1 MEIWFPF
8 RHEGPKQVLQILARV
23 GELSLP
29 AYDDSNP
36 PSLDKFIEKLV
47 EDEWAGI
54 PGRLVMNLGAD
65 LLGPLAEVTKQLK
78 DLLFTKDGRKAVLA
92 VVGQVIPSL
101 EKRRD
106 GDYNGPGEDVRRIV
120 DDLLE
125 KLREQVQWAKRRP
138 TYW

>member
-8 RHEGPKQVLQILARV
+8 RHEGPKQVLQILSRV

-36 PSLDKFIEKLV
+36 PALDKFIEKLV
-47 EDEWAGI
+47 EDEWTGVPAR
-54 PGRLVMNLGAD
+54 PAMNLGAD
-65 LLGPLAEVTKQLK
+65 LLGPLAEVTERLK
-78 DLLFTKDGRKAVLA
+78 DLLFTEDGRKAVLA

-101 EKRRD
+101 ERRRD
-106 GDYNGPGEDVRRIV
+106 YKGPEEVRRIV
-120 DDLLE
+120 NELLK
-125 KLREQVQWAKRRP
+125 KLREQVQSPSRRP